1 MDKLCE
7 RTILWNSSGTLVEMA
22 MQVQAVITRPFL
34 WVYVAKSKHGA
45 YVTETTSGCF

>member
-1 MDKLCE
+1 MNV
-7 RTILWNSSGTLVEMA
+7 TILWNSSGTLVEMA
-22 MQVQAVITRPFL
+22 MHVQAVDTRSFL